1 MPIQIVSREEERCML
16 TGWHRISEPD
26 GSTIAYCPDIVT
38 ARLIEAGPQLVAAL
52 EKVATC
58 SAYPVTEPGNM
69 AFALSTLRDMA
80 RSALAAVKG
89 E

>member
-1 MPIQIVSREEERCML
+1 MPIQIVSKEQDRCSL
-16 TGWHRISEPD
+16 TGWHRVSEPD
-26 GSTIAYCPDIVT
+26 GSTIAYCPDLPT

-58 SAYPVTEPGNM
+58 SAYPMTEPENM

-80 RSALAAVKG
+80 RSVLATAKG